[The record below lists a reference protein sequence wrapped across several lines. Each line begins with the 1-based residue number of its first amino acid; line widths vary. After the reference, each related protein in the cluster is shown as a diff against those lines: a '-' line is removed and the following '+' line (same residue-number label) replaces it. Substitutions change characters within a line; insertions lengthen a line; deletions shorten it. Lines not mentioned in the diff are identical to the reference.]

1 MTPADRDELD
11 ALAVAEVVDD
21 LAALLR
27 VTPAEAATLERAQRE
42 LDAIVASNAERRAQ
56 SEEASR

>member
-21 LAALLR
+21 LAALMR

-42 LDAIVASNAERRAQ
+42 LDAIVAANAERRAQ